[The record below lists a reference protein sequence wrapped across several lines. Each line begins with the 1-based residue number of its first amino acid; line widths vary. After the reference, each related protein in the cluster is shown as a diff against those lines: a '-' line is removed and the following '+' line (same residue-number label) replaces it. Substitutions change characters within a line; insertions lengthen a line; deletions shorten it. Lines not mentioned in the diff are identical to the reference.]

1 MKRPRPDVQ
10 TNRILRRAS
19 QVVLLP
25 LTVIHA
31 LIAAV
36 AALLKGMK
44 SDKQVRVEDK
54 TRQSR
59 IRRQLRR
66 LPPEHDPESPKA
78 PAKEIGAADRE

>member
-19 QVVLLP
+19 HVVLLP
-25 LTVIHA
+25 FHAIHA

-36 AALLKGMK
+36 AALVKGMK
-44 SDKQVRVEDK
+44 SDKQVRAEDQ

-66 LPPEHDPESPKA
+66 LPPEHASESPKA
-78 PAKEIGAADRE
+78 PEVGAADRE